1 MSQTTSPLWARVTGV
16 LVTLFGLAF
25 LLPGGW
31 LAFIGGSPGYLL
43 FGCGFLFSGVLLWRK
58 RLAGV
63 WIYLFT
69 FVLCVI

>member
-1 MSQTTSPLWARVTGV
+1 V
-16 LVTLFGLAF
+16 LLFGLAF

-69 FVLCVI
+69 FVLCVIWSLWEVGLMAGN